1 MKSEWRAW
9 KARQFAHI
17 DARSL
22 RERAILFLLLICG
35 CMALADVLW
44 LEPALMAHKQLTER
58 FAKQNT
64 ELQRLRDALKMVAK
78 PVDKNLAL
86 HTEIAALNSR
96 LVAVNQ
102 SIKEV
107 APDVLH
113 GAPLAQVL
121 VHLLRRHEGLTLVLT
136 STVLPETATPKTAQ
150 MSQVNATAA
159 ATAMAVGLKR
169 QGIELI
175 VSGDY
180 SELTRYVRTLET
192 ALPYAR
198 WGVMKV
204 KRDKGRPELTLQLF
218 LVGATP

>member
-1 MKSEWRAW
+1 M
-9 KARQFAHI
+9 ARQFARI
-17 DARSL
+17 DALSL
-22 RERAILFLLLICG
+22 RERAILFLLLISG

-44 LEPALMAHKQLTER
+44 LEPALLTYKQLTER

-64 ELQRLRDALKMVAK
+64 ELQRLRDALKTVAK

-86 HTEIAALNSR
+86 HKEIDAVNSR
-96 LVAVNQ
+96 LAAVNQ

-107 APDVLH
+107 APEALH

-136 STVLPETATPKTAQ
+136 STVLPQAATPKAPP
-150 MSQVNATAA
+150 MSQVNPNASAA
-159 ATAMAVGLKR
+159 VMAVGLKR
-169 QGIELI
+169 QGVELI

-192 ALPYAR
+192 ALPYVR
-198 WGVMKV
+198 WGAMKL
-204 KRDKGRPELTLQLF
+204 KRDKALPELTLQLF